1 MQLQAAKGHRNNAIC
16 YRNTTSAPSVWS
28 VKDMPR
34 KSGRQIL
41 FYNDACF
48 ALSTHFTATPH
59 LSVEWFLYFESEISP
74 NEIFKHLK
82 SLKTNLPNALQ
93 FLIKS
98 FVCNYI
104 PVISRFHDALC
115 NFLLSASLCLCVTFW
130 MFTQP
135 KMVSHYIRM
144 YMQVRVCVC
153 VCWRKQDG
161 ERWCYWPTFKMP
173 ALHLSHLLE
182 DNLAI
187 DL

>member
-16 YRNTTSAPSVWS
+16 YRNTTLAPSVWS
-28 VKDMPR
+28 VKNMSR

-59 LSVEWFLYFESEISP
+59 LSVEWFLYFESEVSP

-98 FVCNYI
+98 FVCSYI
-104 PVISRFHDALC
+104 AVISRFHDALC

-144 YMQVRVCVC
+144 YMQVRVCVW
-153 VCWRKQDG
+153 VLKKT
-161 ERWCYWPTFKMP
+161 RWWEMMLL
-173 ALHLSHLLE
+173 ANVQNAGLASLSFVGR
-182 DNLAI
+182 
-187 DL
+187 